1 MIITKKALPRR
12 TFLRGLGATMALP
25 LLDSLVPALA
35 AAPAAPSP
43 TSLSVDYVPNG
54 RIMDKW
60 TPAALGSN
68 FELTKILEPLA
79 PFKDDMLVLSGLAH
93 NTGWAL
99 TGEGPGE
106 HARAAAT
113 FLTGVHPKKTEG
125 ADLRAGTSIDQ
136 IVAREFRQHTQLA
149 SLEVALDSTDVVGTC
164 DTGYS
169 CAYSNTLCW
178 SNPTTPVPM
187 ENKPRAVFE
196 RLFGDSDSTD
206 PAQLRA
212 RRQTDR
218 SILDLVS
225 QDVSRLLR
233 RLGSRDRAKLTQYLD
248 SIRDIERRI
257 QIAEEQPDRELP
269 SLERPVGIPST
280 FTAHC
285 KLMMDLQVLAY
296 QTDMTRV
303 ITFMMGR
310 EQNTR
315 VYDELGIKDAYHPLS
330 HHQTRPEKIAQVLQI
345 DILQSEMFAY
355 YLEKMRSTPDGD
367 GSLLDHSIVVY
378 GSSLSDGNLHVH
390 NDLPILLLGGGAGQL
405 KGGRHIRYPDDTPTT
420 NLFLTLLD
428 KSGIP
433 LENFGDSSGKLD
445 LLSVQSPDYA

>member
-1 MIITKKALPRR
+1 MIITQKALPRR
-12 TFLRGLGATMALP
+12 TFLRGIGATLALP
-25 LLDSLVPALA
+25 LLDSMVPALA
-35 AAPAAPSP
+35 AAPAAAQSP
-43 TSLSVDYVPNG
+43 TRLSFVYVPNG
-54 RIMDKW
+54 MIMDQW
-60 TPAALGSN
+60 TPATLGSN
-68 FELTKILEPLA
+68 FELTSILEPLA
-79 PFKDDMLVLSGLAH
+79 PFRDDMLVISGLAH

-99 TGEGPGE
+99 EGEGPGE
-106 HARAAAT
+106 HARASAT

-125 ADLRAGTSIDQ
+125 ADLRSGTSIDQ
-136 IVAREFRQHTQLA
+136 IVAREFRKHTQLA
-149 SLEVALDSTDVVGTC
+149 SLEVAIDSTEVVGTC

-178 SNPTTPVPM
+178 SSPTTPVPM

-206 PAQLRA
+206 PAERSARLRK
-212 RRQTDR
+212 DR
-218 SILDLVS
+218 SILDLVT
-225 QDVSRLLR
+225 QDVARLQTK
-233 RLGSRDRAKLTQYLD
+233 LGHKDRAKLTEYLD

-257 QIAEEQPDRELP
+257 QIAEDQSDRELP
-269 SLERPVGIPST
+269 SVERPVGVPPT

-285 KLMMDLQVLAY
+285 KLMTDLQILAF

-330 HHQTRPEKIAQVLQI
+330 HHQNDPSKIAQVHQI
-345 DILQSEMFAY
+345 DILHSQMFAY
-355 YLEKMRSTPDGD
+355 FLEKMRSTPDGD
-367 GSLLDHSIVVY
+367 GSLLDHSMVVY

-390 NDLPILLLGGGAGQL
+390 NDLPILLVGGGAG
-405 KGGRHIRYPDDTPTT
+405 KINGGRHIRYPEDTPTT

-428 KSGIP
+428 KLEIP
-433 LENFGDSSGKLD
+433 LENFGDSTGRVD
-445 LLSVQSPDYA
+445 LLNV

>member
-25 LLDSLVPALA
+25 LLDSMVPALA
-35 AAPAAPSP
+35 AATTTSAQSP
-43 TSLSVDYVPNG
+43 TRLSFVYVPNG
-54 RIMDKW
+54 MIMNQW
-60 TPAALGSN
+60 TPKELGSQYQ
-68 FELTKILEPLA
+68 LTKIMEPLA
-79 PFKDDMLVLSGLAH
+79 PFREDMLVLSGLAH

-99 TGEGPGE
+99 EGEGPGE
-106 HARAAAT
+106 HARASAT
-113 FLTGVHPKKTEG
+113 FLTAVHPKKTEG

-136 IVAREFRQHTQLA
+136 IVAREFGKHTQLA
-149 SLEVALDSTDVVGTC
+149 SLEVALDSTEVVGTC

-178 SNPTTPVPM
+178 SSPTTPVPM

-196 RLFGDSDSTD
+196 RLFGDSDTTD
-206 PAQLRA
+206 PAALGA
-212 RRQTDR
+212 RMRKDR
-218 SILDLVS
+218 SILDLVT
-225 QDVSRLLR
+225 QDVSRLLK
-233 RLGSRDRAKLTQYLD
+233 RLGSKDRAKLTQYLD

-257 QIAEEQPDRELP
+257 QIAEQQPARELP
-269 SLERPVGIPST
+269 SMERPVGIPST

-285 KLMMDLQVLAY
+285 ILMMDLQILAY

-315 VYDELGIKDAYHPLS
+315 VYDELGIQDSYHPLS
-330 HHQTRPEKIAQVLQI
+330 HHQNNPVKIAQVLQI
-345 DILQSEMFAY
+345 DILHSQMFAY
-355 YLEKMRSTPDGD
+355 FLEKMRSTPDGD
-367 GSLLDHSIVVY
+367 GSLLDHSLIVY

-390 NDLPILLLGGGAGQL
+390 NDLPMLLVGGGAGQI
-405 KGGRHIRYPDDTPTT
+405 KGGRHLRYPDDTPTA

-428 KSGIP
+428 KLEIP
-433 LENFGDSSGKLD
+433 LENFGDSTGRLE
-445 LLSVQSPDYA
+445 LLPL

>member
-12 TFLRGLGATMALP
+12 TFLRGIGATMALP
-25 LLDSLVPALA
+25 LLNSMVPALA
-35 AAPAAPSP
+35 ASP
-43 TSLSVDYVPNG
+43 TTAAQSPTRLSFVYVPNG
-54 RIMDKW
+54 MIMDQW
-60 TPAALGSN
+60 TPAAVGSHYQ
-68 FELTKILEPLA
+68 LTKIMEPLA
-79 PFKDDMLVLSGLAH
+79 PFRDDMLVLSGLAH

-99 TGEGPGE
+99 EGEGPGE
-106 HARAAAT
+106 HARASAT

-136 IVAREFRQHTQLA
+136 IVAREFGKHTQLA
-149 SLEVALDSTDVVGTC
+149 SLELALDSTEVVGTC

-178 SNPTTPVPM
+178 SSPTAPVPM

-196 RLFGDSDSTD
+196 RLFGDSDTTD

-212 RRQTDR
+212 RRQRDR
-218 SILDLVS
+218 SILDLVT
-225 QDVSRLLR
+225 QDVSRLLK
-233 RLGSRDRAKLTQYLD
+233 RLGSKDRAKLTQYLD

-257 QIAEEQPDRELP
+257 QIAEQQPARELP

-285 KLMMDLQVLAY
+285 KLMMDLQVLAF

-315 VYDELGIKDAYHPLS
+315 VYDELGIQDSYHPLS
-330 HHQTRPEKIAQVLQI
+330 HHQNDPVKVAQVLQI
-345 DILQSEMFAY
+345 DILHTQMFAY
-355 YLEKMRSTPDGD
+355 FLKKMRSTPDGD
-367 GSLLDHSIVVY
+367 GSLLDHSIIVY

-390 NDLPILLLGGGAGQL
+390 NDLPIMLVGGGAGQI
-405 KGGRHIRYPDDTPTT
+405 KGGRHLRYPDDTPTT

-428 KSGIP
+428 KLGIP
-433 LENFGDSSGKLD
+433 VENFGDSTGRLD
-445 LLSVQSPDYA
+445 LLSV

>member
-1 MIITKKALPRR
+1 MIITRKALPRR
-12 TFLRGLGATMALP
+12 AFLRGIGTTLALP
-25 LLDSLVPALA
+25 LLDSMVPALA
-35 AAPAAPSP
+35 ASPLAGTQSP
-43 TSLSVDYVPNG
+43 TRLSFVYVPNG
-54 RIMDKW
+54 MIMDRW
-60 TPAALGSN
+60 TPTTLGSN
-68 FELTKILEPLA
+68 YDLPTILEPLSS
-79 PFKDDMLVLSGLAH
+79 FQDDMLVISGLAH

-99 TGEGPGE
+99 EGEGPGE
-106 HARAAAT
+106 HARASAT

-136 IVAREFRQHTQLA
+136 IVARDFRQHTQLA

-178 SNPTTPVPM
+178 SSPTTPVPM

-206 PAQLRA
+206 PAARRA
-212 RRQTDR
+212 RLRRDR

-225 QDVSRLLR
+225 QDVARLQN
-233 RLGSRDRAKLTQYLD
+233 RLGPRDRAKLTEYLD

-257 QIAEEQPDRELP
+257 QIAEDQSSRELP
-269 SLERPVGIPST
+269 SVERPVGIPPT
-280 FTAHC
+280 FTGHC
-285 KLMMDLQVLAY
+285 KLMMDLQVLAF

-330 HHQTRPEKIAQVLQI
+330 HHQNDPSKIAQVLQI
-345 DILQSEMFAY
+345 DILHSQMFAY
-355 YLEKMRSTPDGD
+355 FLEKMRSTPDGD
-367 GSLLDHSIVVY
+367 GSLLDHSMILY

-390 NDLPILLLGGGAGQL
+390 NDLPLLLLGGRAGHNL
-405 KGGRHIRYPDDTPTT
+405 AGHHVRYPDDTPTT

-428 KSGIP
+428 KLGIP
-433 LENFGDSSGKLD
+433 LENFGDSTGHLE
-445 LLSVQSPDYA
+445 LLEI

>member
-12 TFLRGLGATMALP
+12 TFLRGIGATMALP
-25 LLDSLVPALA
+25 LLNSMVPALA
-35 AAPAAPSP
+35 ASP
-43 TSLSVDYVPNG
+43 TTAAQSPTRLSFVYVPNG
-54 RIMDKW
+54 MIMDQW
-60 TPAALGSN
+60 TPAAVGSHYQ
-68 FELTKILEPLA
+68 LTKIMEPLA
-79 PFKDDMLVLSGLAH
+79 PFRDDMLVLSGLAH

-99 TGEGPGE
+99 KGEGPGE
-106 HARAAAT
+106 HARASAT

-136 IVAREFRQHTQLA
+136 IVAREFGKPTQLA
-149 SLEVALDSTDVVGTC
+149 SLELALDSTEVVGTC

-178 SNPTTPVPM
+178 SSPTAPVPM

-196 RLFGDSDSTD
+196 RLFGDSDTTD

-212 RRQTDR
+212 RRQRDR
-218 SILDLVS
+218 SILDLVT
-225 QDVSRLLR
+225 QDVSRLLK
-233 RLGSRDRAKLTQYLD
+233 RLGSKDRAKLTQYLD

-257 QIAEEQPDRELP
+257 QIAEQQPARELP

-285 KLMMDLQVLAY
+285 KLMMDLQVLAF

-315 VYDELGIKDAYHPLS
+315 VYDELGIQDSYHPLS
-330 HHQTRPEKIAQVLQI
+330 HHQNDPVKVAQVLQI
-345 DILQSEMFAY
+345 DILHTQMFAY
-355 YLEKMRSTPDGD
+355 FLEKMRSTPDGD
-367 GSLLDHSIVVY
+367 GSLLDHSIIVY

-390 NDLPILLLGGGAGQL
+390 NDLPIMLVGGGAGQI
-405 KGGRHIRYPDDTPTT
+405 KGGRHLRYPDDTPTT

-428 KSGIP
+428 KLGIP
-433 LENFGDSSGKLD
+433 VENFGDSTGRLD
-445 LLSVQSPDYA
+445 LLSV

>member
-1 MIITKKALPRR
+1 MIITQKALPRR
-12 TFLRGLGATMALP
+12 TFLRGIGATLALP
-25 LLDSLVPALA
+25 LLDSMVPALA
-35 AAPAAPSP
+35 AAPAAAQSP
-43 TSLSVDYVPNG
+43 ARLSFVYVPNG
-54 RIMDKW
+54 MIMDQW
-60 TPAALGSN
+60 TPATLGSN
-68 FELTKILEPLA
+68 FELPSILEPLA
-79 PFKDDMLVLSGLAH
+79 PFRDDMLVISGLAH

-99 TGEGPGE
+99 EGEGPGE
-106 HARAAAT
+106 HARASAT

-125 ADLRAGTSIDQ
+125 ADLRSGTSIDQ
-136 IVAREFRQHTQLA
+136 IVAREFRKHTQLA
-149 SLEVALDSTDVVGTC
+149 SLEVAIDSTEVVGTC

-178 SNPTTPVPM
+178 SSPTTPVPM

-206 PAQLRA
+206 PAERSARLRK
-212 RRQTDR
+212 DR
-218 SILDLVS
+218 SILDLVT
-225 QDVSRLLR
+225 QDVARLQTK
-233 RLGSRDRAKLTQYLD
+233 LGHKDRAKLTEYLD

-257 QIAEEQPDRELP
+257 QIAEDQSDRELP
-269 SLERPVGIPST
+269 SVERPVGVPPT

-285 KLMMDLQVLAY
+285 KLMTDLQILAF

-330 HHQTRPEKIAQVLQI
+330 HHQNDPSKIAQVHQI
-345 DILQSEMFAY
+345 DILHSQMFAY
-355 YLEKMRSTPDGD
+355 FLEKMRSTPDGD
-367 GSLLDHSIVVY
+367 GSLLDHSMVVY

-390 NDLPILLLGGGAGQL
+390 NDLPILLVGGGAGRIN
-405 KGGRHIRYPDDTPTT
+405 GGRHIRYPEDTPTT

-428 KSGIP
+428 KLEIP
-433 LENFGDSSGKLD
+433 LENFGDSTGRVD
-445 LLSVQSPDYA
+445 LLNV

>member
-12 TFLRGLGATMALP
+12 TFLRGVGATLALP
-25 LLDSLVPALA
+25 LLDSMVPALA
-35 AAPAAPSP
+35 AAPAQSP
-43 TSLSVDYVPNG
+43 TRLSFVYVPNG
-54 RIMDKW
+54 MIMDQW
-60 TPAALGSN
+60 TPATLGRN
-68 FELTKILEPLA
+68 YELTSILEPLA
-79 PFKDDMLVLSGLAH
+79 PFQDDMLVISGLAH

-99 TGEGPGE
+99 EGEGPGE
-106 HARAAAT
+106 HARASAT

-149 SLEVALDSTDVVGTC
+149 SLEVALDSTEVVGTC

-178 SNPTTPVPM
+178 SSPTTPVPM

-206 PAQLRA
+206 PAERRA
-212 RRQTDR
+212 RLRKDR
-218 SILDLVS
+218 SILDLVT
-225 QDVSRLLR
+225 QDVARLQT
-233 RLGSRDRAKLTQYLD
+233 RLGARDRAKLTEYLD

-257 QIAEEQPDRELP
+257 QIAEDQSSRELP
-269 SLERPVGIPST
+269 SVERPVGVPPT

-285 KLMMDLQVLAY
+285 KLMTDLQILAF

-315 VYDELGIKDAYHPLS
+315 VYNELGIKDAYHPLS
-330 HHQTRPEKIAQVLQI
+330 HHQNNPDKIAQVHQI
-345 DILQSEMFAY
+345 DILHSQMFAY
-355 YLEKMRSTPDGD
+355 FLEKMRSTPDGD
-367 GSLLDHSIVVY
+367 GSLLDHSMVVY

-390 NDLPILLLGGGAGQL
+390 NDLPILLVGGGAGRIN
-405 KGGRHIRYPDDTPTT
+405 GGRHIRYPEDTPTT

-428 KSGIP
+428 KLEIP
-433 LENFGDSSGKLD
+433 LENFGDSTGRVD
-445 LLSVQSPDYA
+445 LLAV

>member
-1 MIITKKALPRR
+1 MIITRKSLPRR
-12 TFLRGLGATMALP
+12 TFLRGIGATLALP
-25 LLDSLVPALA
+25 LLDSMVPAMA
-35 AAPAAPSP
+35 AAPSIASP
-43 TSLSVDYVPNG
+43 TRLSFVYVPNG
-54 RIMDKW
+54 MIMDQW
-60 TPAALGSN
+60 TPAALGSHY
-68 FELTKILEPLA
+68 ESPKILEPLA
-79 PFKDDMLVLSGLAH
+79 PFRDDMLVLSGLAH

-99 TGEGPGE
+99 EGEGPGE
-106 HARAAAT
+106 HARASAT

-125 ADLRAGTSIDQ
+125 ADLRAGISIDQ

-149 SLEVALDSTDVVGTC
+149 SLEIALDSTEVVGTC

-178 SNPTTPVPM
+178 RSPTTPVPM

-196 RLFGDSDSTD
+196 RLFGDSDTTD
-206 PAQLRA
+206 PAERRA
-212 RRQTDR
+212 RQRKDR
-218 SILDLVS
+218 SILDLVT
-225 QDVSRLLR
+225 QDVARLLTQ
-233 RLGSRDRAKLTQYLD
+233 LGPKDRAKLTEYLD

-257 QIAEEQPDRELP
+257 QIAEDQSARELP
-269 SLERPVGIPST
+269 SLERPVGVPPT

-285 KLMMDLQVLAY
+285 KLMMDLQVLAF

-330 HHQTRPEKIAQVLQI
+330 HHQNNPSKVAQVLEI
-345 DILQSEMFAY
+345 DILHSQMFAY
-355 YLEKMRSTPDGD
+355 FLERMRSTPDGD
-367 GSLLDHSIVVY
+367 GTLLDHSMIVY
-378 GSSLSDGNLHVH
+378 GSSLSDGNLHLH
-390 NDLPILLLGGGAGQL
+390 YNLPLLLAGGGSGQI

-428 KSGIP
+428 KLKIP
-433 LENFGDSSGKLD
+433 LENLGDSTGRLD
-445 LLSVQSPDYA
+445 LLSV

>member
-1 MIITKKALPRR
+1 MIITKKFLPRR
-12 TFLRGLGATMALP
+12 AFLRGIGATLALP
-25 LLDSLVPALA
+25 LLDSMVPALA
-35 AAPAAPSP
+35 ATSARAAHSP
-43 TSLSVDYVPNG
+43 TRLSFVYVPNG
-54 RIMDKW
+54 MIMDRW
-60 TPAALGSN
+60 TPATLGSN
-68 FELTKILEPLA
+68 YDLPTILEPLA
-79 PFKDDMLVLSGLAH
+79 PFQDDMLVISGLAH

-99 TGEGPGE
+99 EGEGPGE
-106 HARAAAT
+106 HARASAT

-125 ADLRAGTSIDQ
+125 ADLRAGISIDQ

-149 SLEVALDSTDVVGTC
+149 SLEVALDSTEVVGTC

-178 SNPTTPVPM
+178 SSPTTPIPM

-196 RLFGDSDSTD
+196 RLFGDSDTTD
-206 PAQLRA
+206 PATRRA
-212 RRQTDR
+212 RLRKDR

-225 QDVSRLLR
+225 QDVARLQN
-233 RLGSRDRAKLTQYLD
+233 RLGPRDRAKLTEYLD

-257 QIAEEQPDRELP
+257 QIAEDQSSRELP
-269 SLERPVGIPST
+269 SVERPVGVPST
-280 FTAHC
+280 FTGHC
-285 KLMMDLQVLAY
+285 KLMMDLQVLAF

-330 HHQTRPEKIAQVLQI
+330 HHQNDSSKIAQVLQI
-345 DILQSEMFAY
+345 DILHSQMFAY
-355 YLEKMRSTPDGD
+355 FLEKMRSTPDGD
-367 GSLLDHSIVVY
+367 GSLLDHSMIVY

-390 NDLPILLLGGGAGQL
+390 NDLPILLLGGRAGQNL
-405 KGGRHIRYPDDTPTT
+405 AGRHVRYPDDTPTT

-428 KSGIP
+428 KLEIP
-433 LENFGDSSGKLD
+433 LENFGDSTGHLE
-445 LLSVQSPDYA
+445 LLEV

>member
-12 TFLRGLGATMALP
+12 TFLRGVGATLALP
-25 LLDSLVPALA
+25 LLDSMVPALA
-35 AAPAAPSP
+35 AAPQVQSP
-43 TSLSVDYVPNG
+43 TRLSVVYVPNG
-54 RIMDKW
+54 MIMDKW

-68 FELTKILEPLA
+68 YELTTIMEPLA
-79 PFKDDMLVLSGLAH
+79 PFRDDITVMSGLAH

-99 TGEGPGE
+99 EGEGPGE
-106 HARAAAT
+106 HARASAT

-212 RRQTDR
+212 RLRTDR

-225 QDVSRLLR
+225 QDVSRLLG

-257 QIAEEQPDRELP
+257 QIAEEQPARELP
-269 SLERPVGIPST
+269 SVERPVGVPPT

-315 VYDELGIKDAYHPLS
+315 VYNELGIKDAYHPLS
-330 HHQTRPEKIAQVLQI
+330 HHQNQPDKIAQVLQI
-345 DILQSEMFAY
+345 DILHSEMFAY

-367 GSLLDHSIVVY
+367 GSLLDHSIILY

-390 NDLPILLLGGGAGQL
+390 NGLPIMLVGGGAGQL
-405 KGGRHIRYPDDTPTT
+405 KGGRHVRYPDDTPTT

-428 KSGIP
+428 KLNIP
-433 LENFGDSSGKLD
+433 LENFGDSTGRLD
-445 LLSVQSPDYA
+445 LLPV

>member
-1 MIITKKALPRR
+1 MIITRKSLPRR
-12 TFLRGLGATMALP
+12 TFLRGIGATLALP
-25 LLDSLVPALA
+25 LLDSMVPAMA
-35 AAPAAPSP
+35 ATPMTAAQSP
-43 TSLSVDYVPNG
+43 TRLSFVYVPNG
-54 RIMDKW
+54 MIMDQW
-60 TPAALGSN
+60 TPAALGSHY
-68 FELTKILEPLA
+68 ELTKILEPLA
-79 PFKDDMLVLSGLAH
+79 PFRDDMLVLSGLAH

-99 TGEGPGE
+99 EGEGPGE
-106 HARAAAT
+106 HARASAT

-149 SLEVALDSTDVVGTC
+149 SLEIALDSTEVVGTC

-178 SNPTTPVPM
+178 RSPTTPVPM

-196 RLFGDSDSTD
+196 RLFGDSDTTD
-206 PAQLRA
+206 PAERRA
-212 RRQTDR
+212 RQRKDR
-218 SILDLVS
+218 SILDLVT
-225 QDVSRLLR
+225 QDVARLLTQ
-233 RLGSRDRAKLTQYLD
+233 LGPKDRAKLTEYLD

-257 QIAEEQPDRELP
+257 QIAEDQSARELP
-269 SLERPVGIPST
+269 SLERPVGVPPT

-285 KLMMDLQVLAY
+285 KLMMDLQVLAF

-315 VYDELGIKDAYHPLS
+315 VYDELDIKDAYHPLS
-330 HHQTRPEKIAQVLQI
+330 HHQNNPSKVAQVLQI
-345 DILQSEMFAY
+345 DILHSQMFAY
-355 YLEKMRSTPDGD
+355 FLERMRSTPDGD
-367 GSLLDHSIVVY
+367 GTLLDHSMIVY

-390 NDLPILLLGGGAGQL
+390 NDLPILLVGGGAGRINT
-405 KGGRHIRYPDDTPTT
+405 GHHIRYPDETPTT

-428 KSGIP
+428 KLGIP
-433 LENFGDSSGKLD
+433 LENFGDSTGRLE
-445 LLSVQSPDYA
+445 LLSV

>member
-1 MIITKKALPRR
+1 MIITKKFLPRR
-12 TFLRGLGATMALP
+12 TFLRGVGATLALP
-25 LLDSLVPALA
+25 LLDSMVPALA
-35 AAPAAPSP
+35 AAPQVQSP
-43 TSLSVDYVPNG
+43 TRLSVVYVPNG
-54 RIMDKW
+54 MIMDKW

-68 FELTKILEPLA
+68 YELTTIMEPLA
-79 PFKDDMLVLSGLAH
+79 PFRDDITVMSGLAH

-99 TGEGPGE
+99 EGEGPGE
-106 HARAAAT
+106 HARASAT

-212 RRQTDR
+212 RLRTDR

-225 QDVSRLLR
+225 QDVSRLLG

-257 QIAEEQPDRELP
+257 QIAEEQPARELP
-269 SLERPVGIPST
+269 SVERPVGVPPT

-315 VYDELGIKDAYHPLS
+315 VYNELGIKDAYHPLS
-330 HHQTRPEKIAQVLQI
+330 HHQNQPDKIAQVLQI
-345 DILQSEMFAY
+345 DILHSEMFAY

-367 GSLLDHSIVVY
+367 GSLLDHSIILY

-390 NDLPILLLGGGAGQL
+390 NGLPIMLVGGGAGQL
-405 KGGRHIRYPDDTPTT
+405 KGGRHVRYPDDTPTT

-428 KSGIP
+428 KLNIP
-433 LENFGDSSGKLD
+433 LENFGDSTGRLD
-445 LLSVQSPDYA
+445 LLPV

>member
-12 TFLRGLGATMALP
+12 TFLRGIGATMALP
-25 LLDSLVPALA
+25 LLNSMVPALA
-35 AAPAAPSP
+35 ASP
-43 TSLSVDYVPNG
+43 TTAAQSPTRLSFVYVPNG
-54 RIMDKW
+54 MIMDQW
-60 TPAALGSN
+60 TPAAVGSHYQ
-68 FELTKILEPLA
+68 LTKIMEPLA
-79 PFKDDMLVLSGLAH
+79 PFRDDMLLLSGLAH

-99 TGEGPGE
+99 EGEGPGE
-106 HARAAAT
+106 HARASAT

-136 IVAREFRQHTQLA
+136 IVAREFGKHTQLA
-149 SLEVALDSTDVVGTC
+149 SLELALDSTEVVGTC

-178 SNPTTPVPM
+178 SSPTAPVPM

-196 RLFGDSDSTD
+196 RLFGDSDTTD

-212 RRQTDR
+212 RRQRDR
-218 SILDLVS
+218 SILDLVT
-225 QDVSRLLR
+225 QDVSRLLK
-233 RLGSRDRAKLTQYLD
+233 RLGSKDRAKLTQYLD

-257 QIAEEQPDRELP
+257 QIAEQQPARELP

-285 KLMMDLQVLAY
+285 KLMMDLQVLAF

-315 VYDELGIKDAYHPLS
+315 VYDELGIQDSYHPLS
-330 HHQTRPEKIAQVLQI
+330 HHQNNPVKVAQVLQI
-345 DILQSEMFAY
+345 DILHSQMFAY
-355 YLEKMRSTPDGD
+355 FLEKMRSTPDGD
-367 GSLLDHSIVVY
+367 GSLLDHSIIVY

-390 NDLPILLLGGGAGQL
+390 NDLPILLVGGGAGQI
-405 KGGRHIRYPDDTPTT
+405 KGGRHLRYPDDTPTA

-428 KSGIP
+428 KLEIP
-433 LENFGDSSGKLD
+433 LENFGDSTGRLE
-445 LLSVQSPDYA
+445 LLPL